1 MTIKIGLL
9 TGEQGQ
15 ERDPSC
21 MPGQCLP
28 DQRDEPRG
36 LPALS
41 GGRKSLSQVYR
52 REVLQL
58 AAGLPHVR
66 WRGIL
71 LLHFC
76 RGGGQ
81 QAELGLQGLTGEDCH
96 PSA

>member
-58 AAGLPHVR
+58 AAGVPHVR
-66 WRGIL
+66 WRGFFSFI
-71 LLHFC
+71 FAGVGNN
-76 RGGGQ
+76 R
-81 QAELGLQGLTGEDCH
+81 
-96 PSA
+96 